1 MRMIDVL
8 RSLPRAGLALGLA
21 FLATAC
27 GEPSGGTAT
36 TVGGSF
42 DAAQRVLELSGTAS
56 EMGRAQGR
64 LLGARIR
71 ALHTRWRE
79 ALWRDALGVAPD
91 DDGPA
96 AAALRSHIEDVV
108 DAAAF
113 RLPERVRQE
122 LDALAAEVG
131 MEPLELIE
139 VEVLRDALRMRGVA
153 PRLRGAL
160 AAFRVE
166 GGGTDVRCRWV
177 GPDAQLL
184 ASELVWVLRRP
195 TDGRPATLSLAWPGA
210 LGGLVVAQDPL
221 PREASA
227 KGPLLLVASA
237 DVEVPAPWR
246 GFGHGLPFSVAL
258 RVAIEG
264 GRTLRDVAGSL
275 KGSVGHVALS
285 VAMSGGDP
293 LAVASTEAYLTPTKT
308 VRVLDDTTP
317 PALLVGPEADLKGEG
332 QATFDAAA
340 SAPADKAWAAVV
352 AALGEPSDAAAL
364 EVVLQ
369 RPGGLSLLS
378 WGLVQAS
385 SKKP

>member
-1 MRMIDVL
+1 MLMTDVL
-8 RSLPRAGLALGLA
+8 RCLPRTGLVLGLALLVA
-21 FLATAC
+21 AC
-27 GEPSGGTAT
+27 GDSAGSASTTAGGRY
-36 TVGGSF
+36 
-42 DAAQRVLELSGTAS
+42 DPQLRLLELSGTAS

-64 LLGARIR
+64 LLRPRIR
-71 ALHTRWRE
+71 SLQARWRE

-96 AAALRSHIEDVV
+96 AAALRSHVEDVV

-131 MEPLELIE
+131 LEPLELLE

-160 AAFRVE
+160 AAFRVV
-166 GGGTDVRCRWV
+166 GGGTSVRCRWV

-184 ASELVWVLRRP
+184 ADEVVWVLRRP
-195 TDGRPATLSLAWPGA
+195 TDGRPATLSFAWPGA
-210 LGGLVVAQDPL
+210 LGGLLVTQDPSSHEGP
-221 PREASA
+221 PR
-227 KGPLLLVASA
+227 GPPLLVASA

-258 RVAIEG
+258 RVAIED

-275 KGSVGHVALS
+275 KGSVGHTALS

-308 VRVLDDTTP
+308 VRVLDDSTP
-317 PALLVGPEADLKGEG
+317 AALLVGPEADLEG
-332 QATFDAAA
+332 AGQSALDAAA
-340 SAPADKAWAAVV
+340 SRPAAEAWAAVV
-352 AALGEPSDAAAL
+352 AALGVAADAPAL
-364 EVVLQ
+364 EVAVQ
-369 RPGGLSLLS
+369 RPGGLSPLS

-385 SKKP
+385 SRKP